1 MNAAPSIEKEPQKP
15 LYTASTR
22 RSKSQS
28 IQTEVL
34 PTGARAYYFC
44 NILHEFP
51 FNSCVE
57 ILRQTMAAMT
67 PGYSK
72 ILINELVIP
81 DENAGTFMIRSDF
94 TMMTLL
100 SAMERSE
107 TQWRELL
114 GFVGLKVIEIWT
126 AELESERTIEC
137 VLG

>member
-1 MNAAPSIEKEPQKP
+1 
-15 LYTASTR
+15 
-22 RSKSQS
+22 
-28 IQTEVL
+28 
-34 PTGARAYYFC
+34 
-44 NILHEFP
+44 
-51 FNSCVE
+51 
-57 ILRQTMAAMT
+57 MAAMT

-81 DENAGTFMIRSDF
+81 DENAGTFMTRSDF

-107 TQWRELL
+107 TQWRDLL

-126 AELESERTIEC
+126 AELESERIIEC